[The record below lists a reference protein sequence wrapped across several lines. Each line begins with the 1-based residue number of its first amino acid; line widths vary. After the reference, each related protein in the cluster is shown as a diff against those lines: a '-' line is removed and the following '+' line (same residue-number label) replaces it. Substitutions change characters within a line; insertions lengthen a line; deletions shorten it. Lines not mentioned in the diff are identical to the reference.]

1 MGRGTRPVNPIIE
14 AGIDSG
20 AANADDAPRH
30 CAVVLLSGGMDS
42 AVTLAIA
49 RERGYACHALS
60 LDYGQR
66 HAVELHAARKV
77 ALRQGAVAHKVLKLD
92 LRAFGGSALTAD
104 IAVPDHEAVLDDPG
118 HSNARGAGMA
128 GSGTSVD
135 APVEE
140 HIPVTY
146 VPARNTIMLAL
157 ALGWAE
163 VLGARAIFVGVN
175 AVDYSGYPDCRPQFI
190 RAFEQMAHLATRAG
204 VEGHGIAIE
213 APLQMLSKA
222 EIVAE
227 GARLGVD
234 FAITVTCYQPDSE
247 GLACGRCDACVL
259 RSEGFAAAGV
269 ADPTRYDAAAV
280 VPRHRTA

>member
-1 MGRGTRPVNPIIE
+1 MNSIIE
-14 AGIDSG
+14 SSIDFRD
-20 AANADDAPRH
+20 ANAEGTLRH

-66 HAVELHAARKV
+66 HAVEIHAAREV
-77 ALRQGAVAHKVLKLD
+77 AVRHGAVEHKVLKLD

-104 IAVPDHEAVLDDPG
+104 IAVPDHEAAVAQPQGLEFRD
-118 HSNARGAGMA
+118 AGAA
-128 GSGTSVD
+128 SAHESGGTTG
-135 APVEE
+135 EE

-190 RAFEQMAHLATRAG
+190 KAFEQMAHLATRAG

-222 EIVAE
+222 GIVAE
-227 GARLGVD
+227 GTRLGVD

-259 RSEGFAAAGV
+259 RSEGFASAGV
-269 ADPTRYDAAAV
+269 PDPTRYDAAAAV
-280 VPRHRTA
+280 VPRHRTI